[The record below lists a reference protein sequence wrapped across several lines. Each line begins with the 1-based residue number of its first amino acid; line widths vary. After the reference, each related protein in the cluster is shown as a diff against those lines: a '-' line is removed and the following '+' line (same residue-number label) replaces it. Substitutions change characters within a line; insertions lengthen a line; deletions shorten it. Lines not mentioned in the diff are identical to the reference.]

1 MPASSSCLAPLLTPR
16 CGYLAP
22 ACLPRITAKCETER
36 HLPRLPASLKSH
48 ASAHAAP
55 SSGLRMSGPCLNAA
69 GGMASPGST
78 HDSGQKDASYS
89 QTPASP
95 LGPQRLAGSAQ
106 PSHHSHVACN
116 LVARSFHAAHRRQRG
131 VHQLR
136 ERHFLAQ
143 LMHTCSS
150 RRHASATVRRAD
162 PQRARCCALDI
173 AFISAAA
180 FALSCSGAGGYGP
193 GIREARCARCIVW
206 SRSSRSSGL
215 TSQNTSPLFRAL
227 APLRLT

>member
-1 MPASSSCLAPLLTPR
+1 
-16 CGYLAP
+16 
-22 ACLPRITAKCETER
+22 
-36 HLPRLPASLKSH
+36 LPASLKSH

-106 PSHHSHVACN
+106 PSHHSHVACR
-116 LVARSFHAAHRRQRG
+116 LFARSFHAAHRRQRG

-162 PQRARCCALDI
+162 PQRARGCALDI
-173 AFISAAA
+173 AFISAVQHSRCPAA
-180 FALSCSGAGGYGP
+180 GQAGTDRVFAKRAALGASSGAAPPGP
-193 GIREARCARCIVW
+193 RDSPPRTRRRSLEH
-206 SRSSRSSGL
+206 SRRFG
-215 TSQNTSPLFRAL
+215 
-227 APLRLT
+227 